1 MPTYDF
7 QCGGCGH
14 SACDVIRPLSEYGLP
29 CPCPVC
35 ETPMRQLL
43 SAPHIAM
50 DYPGYTCP
58 VTGKWIEGRAQHREN
73 LKRQGC
79 RVLEPGET
87 EQVRRAREDADR
99 ALDRALDETTE
110 QLIAAMPA
118 RELEYLCNAVADGM
132 DATVERR

>member
-14 SACDVIRPLSEYGLP
+14 SARDVIRPLAEYGLP

-35 ETPMRQLL
+35 DHPMRQLV
-43 SAPHIAM
+43 SAPHIVM

-58 VTGKWIEGRAQHREN
+58 VTGTWVEGRAAHREN

-87 EQVRRAREDADR
+87 RDSRRAMEQADA
-99 ALDRALDETTE
+99 ALDKSLDATAD
-110 QLIAAMPA
+110 QLLASLPS
-118 RELEYLCNAVADGM
+118 REVEHLCNAVADGM
-132 DATVERR
+132 SATVERR

>member
-7 QCGGCGH
+7 QCSGCGH
-14 SACDVIRPLSEYGLP
+14 MARDVIRSLAEYGSP
-29 CPCPVC
+29 CACPVC

-43 SAPHIAM
+43 SAPHIVM

-58 VTGKWIEGRAQHREN
+58 VTGTWVEGRAQHREN

-87 EQVRRAREDADR
+87 EAVRRGKRQSDEV
-99 ALDRALDETTE
+99 LDKQLDETAD
-110 QLIAAMPA
+110 QLLASLPS
-118 RELEYLCNAVADGM
+118 REVEHLCNAVADGM
-132 DATVERR
+132 TATVERR